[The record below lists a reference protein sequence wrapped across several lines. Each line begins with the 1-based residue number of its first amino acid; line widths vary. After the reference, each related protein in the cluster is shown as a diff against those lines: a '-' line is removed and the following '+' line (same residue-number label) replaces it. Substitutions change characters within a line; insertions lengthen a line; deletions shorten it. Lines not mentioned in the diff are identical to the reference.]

1 MVKKIGL
8 VDYTD
13 YISEIYL
20 KLFHRGGY
28 KLYYARRLDELESQ
42 VDIQELDVLLV
53 HPGIDQQRDVIQLAL
68 RHPEKKIAI
77 VTFLEEDYTEGE
89 IPVFSL
95 ESYEKF

>member
-1 MVKKIGL
+1 M
-8 VDYTD
+8 
-13 YISEIYL
+13 
-20 KLFHRGGY
+20 
-28 KLYYARRLDELESQ
+28 DELESQ

-89 IPVFSL
+89 IPFSL
-95 ESYEKF
+95 